1 MVFNLKTRAQATIEF
16 LLLIMMMLIYLNVFV
31 LSAQTNSMTAVND
44 TKKIILAEN
53 AIQKI
58 KSTIQELD
66 AFEGDSTKTITLFLD
81 NDITIRCSTE
91 TGNKISF
98 EVVLETSAES
108 IECPKNADN
117 LNVCTKKIELNT
129 SSNINCFTTSIDGSR
144 KLIKLKIQKSVGE
157 SGSTITLTDLEQ

>member
-81 NDITIRCSTE
+81 NDITIRCSTSTE

-108 IECPKNADN
+108 IECPNK
-117 LNVCTKKIELNT
+117 VCNKEIELTT
-129 SSNINCFTTSIDGSR
+129 SSNIDCSNTTSIDGSR
-144 KLIKLKIQKSVGE
+144 KLIKLKIQKSGT
-157 SGSTITLTDLEQ
+157 TITLEEAQ